1 MHKQLKIVLFLYIN
15 ILMFICTFMV
25 LCFCCLI
32 YLFNCLF
39 ILIFA
44 LLKMQVGVYNIILWF
59 KYIFNQKYIY
69 TTMVLQI
76 ITTNGVLF
84 TQLAFKNINIQL
96 YKPFIYRA

>member
-1 MHKQLKIVLFLYIN
+1 
-15 ILMFICTFMV
+15 MFICTFMV

-59 KYIFNQKYIY
+59 KYIFNQKCIY

-84 TQLAFKNINIQL
+84 TQLVFKNINIQL

>member
-1 MHKQLKIVLFLYIN
+1 
-15 ILMFICTFMV
+15 MFICIFMA
-25 LCFCCLI
+25 LCFCRLI

-76 ITTNGVLF
+76 IATNGVLF

>member
-1 MHKQLKIVLFLYIN
+1 MQRNLNIVLFLYLN
-15 ILMFICTFMV
+15 ILMCICIFMA

-59 KYIFNQKYIY
+59 KYVFNQKYIY
-69 TTMVLQI
+69 ISMMLQI
-76 ITTNGVLF
+76 IAKNGVLF
-84 TQLAFKNINIQL
+84 THLAFKDINIQL

>member
-1 MHKQLKIVLFLYIN
+1 
-15 ILMFICTFMV
+15 MFICTFMA

-69 TTMVLQI
+69 TSMVLQI
-76 ITTNGVLF
+76 ITTDGVLS
-84 TQLAFKNINIQL
+84 THLVFKNINIQL
-96 YKPFIYRA
+96 YNPFIYRA

>member
-1 MHKQLKIVLFLYIN
+1 MQKHLKIVLFLYIN

-25 LCFCCLI
+25 LYFCRLI

-69 TTMVLQI
+69 TSMALQI
-76 ITTNGVLF
+76 IAKNGVLF
-84 TQLAFKNINIQL
+84 THLAFKDINIQL

>member
-1 MHKQLKIVLFLYIN
+1 
-15 ILMFICTFMV
+15 MFICTFMV

-44 LLKMQVGVYNIILWF
+44 QLKMQVGVYNIILWF

-69 TTMVLQI
+69 TSMALQI

>member
-1 MHKQLKIVLFLYIN
+1 MQKHLKIVLFLYIN
-15 ILMFICTFMV
+15 ILMFICTFMA
-25 LCFCCLI
+25 LCFCRLI

-69 TTMVLQI
+69 TSMVLQI
-76 ITTNGVLF
+76 IANNGVLF
-84 TQLAFKNINIQL
+84 THLVFKDINIQL

>member
-1 MHKQLKIVLFLYIN
+1 MI
-15 ILMFICTFMV
+15 ICTFMA
-25 LCFCCLI
+25 LCFCSLI

-39 ILIFA
+39 IIIFA

-59 KYIFNQKYIY
+59 KYIFNQKCLY
-69 TTMVLQI
+69 TSMVLQI

-96 YKPFIYRA
+96 YKHFIYRA

>member
-1 MHKQLKIVLFLYIN
+1 MHKHLKTVLSLYIN
-15 ILMFICTFMV
+15 ILIFICTFIV
-25 LCFCCLI
+25 LYFCCLI

-69 TTMVLQI
+69 TSVVLQI
-76 ITTNGVLF
+76 IAKNGVLF
-84 TQLAFKNINIQL
+84 TQLAFKDINIQL

>member
-1 MHKQLKIVLFLYIN
+1 MHRNLYIVLYRYLN
-15 ILMFICTFMV
+15 ILMFICAFMA

-59 KYIFNQKYIY
+59 KYIFNQKDIYIS
-69 TTMVLQI
+69 MILQI
-76 ITTNGVLF
+76 IAKNGVLF
-84 TQLAFKNINIQL
+84 THLAFKDINIQL

>member
-1 MHKQLKIVLFLYIN
+1 
-15 ILMFICTFMV
+15 MFICTFMV

-59 KYIFNQKYIY
+59 KYIFNQKCIY

>member
-1 MHKQLKIVLFLYIN
+1 MQEHLKIVLFLYIN
-15 ILMFICTFMV
+15 ILMFICTFML
-25 LCFCCLI
+25 LCFCSLI

-59 KYIFNQKYIY
+59 KYVFSQKYIY
-69 TTMVLQI
+69 TTVVLQI

-84 TQLAFKNINIQL
+84 THLAFKDINIQL

>member
-1 MHKQLKIVLFLYIN
+1 
-15 ILMFICTFMV
+15 MFICTFMA

-69 TTMVLQI
+69 TTVALQI
-76 ITTNGVLF
+76 ITKNSVLF
-84 TQLAFKNINIQL
+84 THLAFKDINIQL
-96 YKPFIYRA
+96 YKPFIYRV